1 MSVSTEDFAAPAD
14 LTAPPSRPHGRC
26 ARFRSGY
33 AARLAHAAG
42 ITIFEDFAAAEPIW
56 RNFEAQ
62 AAGTAFQSFDWL
74 SIWHRHVGQAAGI
87 EPAIAVVSRQGETL
101 LLAPFGIERKLG
113 LRRLIWLGGKL
124 ADYKAPLLAR
134 DFSTHVS
141 EREFPALWHQLR
153 AALPPHDLVMLED
166 QPVSLGT
173 PEHPIANPFAAL
185 TSDEAPDVAY
195 VFDLPADFE
204 SFSKR
209 YRPETRRA
217 DRAKWRKLTAEGEVT
232 FRFAASPEER
242 CEMTERVLARKA
254 AQLAAQGISSIFTD
268 PRHLAAW
275 RELAMLPEDRR
286 LLEVAEL
293 RLNGEFLSG
302 SVGHYRNGRSTLM
315 VHTYDPA
322 RLPKLSPGRLHLL
335 RLIQS
340 SIERGV
346 GVYDLSVGYLPYKE
360 SFCDQPTEMRNLITA
375 TSPLGLPAA
384 PALRAGQALKRFV
397 KNDERLMSA
406 VQTLRGLRAKK

>member
-1 MSVSTEDFAAPAD
+1 MSVSSEDYAVPAD
-14 LTAPPSRPHGRC
+14 LTARPSRPHGRC

-42 ITIFEDFAAAEPIW
+42 ITIFEDFATAEPLW
-56 RNFEAQ
+56 RSFEAE
-62 AAGTAFQSFDWL
+62 AEGTAFQSFDWL
-74 SIWHRHVGQAAGI
+74 SIWHRHVGQAEGI
-87 EPAIAVVSRQGETL
+87 EPAIAVISRQGKTL

-134 DFSTHVS
+134 DFNTHVS
-141 EREFPALWHQLR
+141 ENEFQALWGQLR
-153 AALPPHDLVMLED
+153 AALPPHDLVLLED

-173 PEHPIANPFAAL
+173 PERPVANPFAML
-185 TSDEAPDVAY
+185 SGDEAPDAAY
-195 VFDLPADFE
+195 VFDLPTDFE
-204 SFSKR
+204 GFTRR

-217 DRAKWRKLTAEGEVT
+217 DRSKWRKLVAEGEVT

-242 CEMTERVLARKA
+242 RDMTERILARKA

-268 PRHLAAW
+268 PHHLAAW
-275 RELAMLPEDRR
+275 RELALLPEDRR

-302 SVGHYRNGRSTLM
+302 SVGHYRSGRSTLM

-322 RLPKLSPGRLHLL
+322 RLTKLSPGRLHLL
-335 RLIQS
+335 QLIQS

-360 SFCDQPTEMRNLITA
+360 SFCDQPTEMRNLIAA

-384 PALRAGQALKRFV
+384 PALRAGRALKRFV

-406 VQTLRGLRAKK
+406 FQTLRGWRAKK

>member
-1 MSVSTEDFAAPAD
+1 MSVSTEDYAAPAD
-14 LTAPPSRPHGRC
+14 LTAPPTRPHGRC

-42 ITIFEDFAAAEPIW
+42 ITIFEDFAAAETLW
-56 RNFEAQ
+56 RHFETQ
-62 AAGTAFQSFDWL
+62 AEGTAFQSFDWL
-74 SIWHRHVGQAAGI
+74 SIWHRHVGQAEGV
-87 EPAIAVVSRQGETL
+87 EPAIAVISRQGETL

-113 LRRLIWLGGKL
+113 LRRLVWLGGKL

-134 DFSTHVS
+134 DFGAHVS
-141 EREFPALWHQLR
+141 ENEFPALWRQLR
-153 AALPPHDLVMLED
+153 AALPPHDLVLLED

-173 PEHPIANPFAAL
+173 PERPVANPFAAL
-185 TSDEAPDVAY
+185 ARDEAPDAAY
-195 VFDLPADFE
+195 VFDLPTDFE
-204 SFSKR
+204 SFTRR

-217 DRAKWRKLTAEGEVT
+217 DRSKWRKLEAEGEVT

-242 CEMTERVLARKA
+242 REMTGRILARKA
-254 AQLAAQGISSIFTD
+254 VQLSAQGISSIFTD
-268 PRHLAAW
+268 PQHLAAW
-275 RELAMLPEDRR
+275 HELALLPEDRR

-302 SVGHYRNGRSTLM
+302 SIGHYRNGRSTLM

-322 RLPKLSPGRLHLL
+322 RLTKLSPGRLHLL
-335 RLIQS
+335 QLIQS

-346 GVYDLSVGYLPYKE
+346 SVYDLSVGYLPYKE
-360 SFCDQPTEMRNLITA
+360 SLCDQPTEMRNLIMA
-375 TSPLGLPAA
+375 TSPLGLPVA
-384 PALRAGQALKRFV
+384 PALRGGRALKRFV

-406 VQTLRGLRAKK
+406 FQTLRGWRAKK